1 MRTPTQRDLR
11 LRNQH
16 EGYRD
21 ARRELVSAF
30 MIVVYMIWPKVM
42 KVTFRTFACDKLYN
56 TNATY
61 LRSNY
66 LKVSYD
72 GDYPCAIILYITIL
86 PPYITTL
93 LLHYHLYT
101 YVHLCTPVIHMYI
114 QPYTHRTHL

>member
-1 MRTPTQRDLR
+1 MRTQTQRDLR

-66 LKVSYD
+66 LKVCYD
-72 GDYPCAIILYITIL
+72 G
-86 PPYITTL
+86 
-93 LLHYHLYT
+93 
-101 YVHLCTPVIHMYI
+101 
-114 QPYTHRTHL
+114 

>member
-1 MRTPTQRDLR
+1 MRTQTQRDLR

-66 LKVSYD
+66 LKVCYD
-72 GDYPCAIILYITIL
+72 GDYPSYCIPFI
-86 PPYITTL
+86 
-93 LLHYHLYT
+93 HLYT
-101 YVHLCTPVIHMYI
+101 LYTPALPYVHLCTPVIHMYI